1 MKKIYFKALKNF
13 RCGQYTDRVSWECF
27 DLTKADPVSEICIC
41 DCVEN
46 NGSGEIKLS
55 YHIFSID
62 EALERMNKPVQK
74 GRCFWAGYI
83 LHKMIYRTLVHSI
96 DPTIN
101 IDEDTE
107 GTYNALVHFVLNESW
122 QFYFHSNNHPLDKN
136 GPYDF
141 NSQMICWE
149 KHSYGDYYN
158 EAYYTIRFSELEK
171 KLSEIKDPANHFIE
185 GFIYN
190 GEYLKDR
197 FDDVFD
203 CEELFYIFKHAKDY
217 TLYY

>member
-1 MKKIYFKALKNF
+1 MKKIYFKEIKKFYCLQDTNKAMYGKNA
-13 RCGQYTDRVSWECF
+13 
-27 DLTKADPVSEICIC
+27 LTKADPVSEICIC
-41 DCVEN
+41 SRYGHD
-46 NGSGEIKLS
+46 GSGVNSFS
-55 YHIFSID
+55 YYLLSID
-62 EALERMNKPVQK
+62 EALKLMTKPVDK
-74 GRCFWAGYI
+74 GEYFWQGYI
-83 LHKMIYRTLVHSI
+83 LHKMIYRTLIHNI

-101 IDEDTE
+101 IDEDIR
-107 GTYNALVHFVLNESW
+107 GAHDVLSCFSINESVL
-122 QFYFHSNNHPLDKN
+122 YFHSNDFPLDKRL
-136 GPYDF
+136 PY
-141 NSQMICWE
+141 NLEHQMICWE

>member
-1 MKKIYFKALKNF
+1 MKKIYFKEIKTF
-13 RCGQYTDRVSWECF
+13 SCSQYADKVSCY
-27 DLTKADPVSEICIC
+27 DANLIKSDPISAICIC
-41 DCVEN
+41 SRYGYD
-46 NGSGEIKLS
+46 GSEYDGFSYYLLS
-55 YHIFSID
+55 VD
-62 EALERMNKPVQK
+62 EALKKMREPVQK
-74 GRCFWAGYI
+74 GKCLWSGFI
-83 LHKMIYRTLVHSI
+83 LHKMIYRTLIHSI

-101 IDEDTE
+101 IDEDIR
-107 GTYNALVHFVLNESW
+107 GAYDVLSCFFLNESVR
-122 QFYFHSNNHPLDKN
+122 YFHSNDFPLDKRR
-136 GPYDF
+136 PYNMDDE
-141 NSQMICWE
+141 MICWE

-158 EAYYTIRFSELEK
+158 EVYYTIRFSELEK

-190 GEYLKDR
+190 GEYFKDR